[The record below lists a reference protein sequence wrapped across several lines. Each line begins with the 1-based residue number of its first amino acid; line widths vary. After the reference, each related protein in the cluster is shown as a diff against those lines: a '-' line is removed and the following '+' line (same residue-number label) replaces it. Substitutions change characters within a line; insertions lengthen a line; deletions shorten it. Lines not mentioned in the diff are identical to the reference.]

1 MPRYLR
7 SSKKKVNLELK
18 SIEKNKKLL
27 PREKEKHLK
36 RSRDLNKVV
45 EENQETLW
53 EGIEKLKNIA
63 NTDEESSSEDESEE
77 LDS

>member
-27 PREKEKHLK
+27 PREKEKDLK
-36 RSRDLNKVV
+36 RSRDLN
-45 EENQETLW
+45 
-53 EGIEKLKNIA
+53 
-63 NTDEESSSEDESEE
+63 
-77 LDS
+77 

>member
-27 PREKEKHLK
+27 PREKEKDLK

-45 EENQETLW
+45 EENQETATTFHQQT
-53 EGIEKLKNIA
+53 I
-63 NTDEESSSEDESEE
+63 
-77 LDS
+77 